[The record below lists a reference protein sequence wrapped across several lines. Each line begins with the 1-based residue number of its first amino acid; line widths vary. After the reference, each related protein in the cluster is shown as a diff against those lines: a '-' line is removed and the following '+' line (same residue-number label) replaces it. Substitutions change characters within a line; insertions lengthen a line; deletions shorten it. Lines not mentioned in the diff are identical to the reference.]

1 MKTKLVF
8 VLAFCMIAIT
18 GCYTATIE
26 TGRPASNIKIEQNWA
41 LCFVYGLVPPK
52 TVETAA
58 KCPHGVAKVM
68 TQISFL
74 NGLVGRL
81 TFGMFTPM
89 TIQVTCARPSETSLV
104 DPEDA
109 LEISKDASSEAFQ
122 NVFMVAA
129 EQVAQSDREVFVV
142 IEDEKQNEAT
152 AKINR

>member
-1 MKTKLVF
+1 MKTKLLVL
-8 VLAFCMIAIT
+8 LAFCMIAFA

-58 KCPHGVAKVM
+58 KCPHGIAKVM

-74 NGLVGRL
+74 NGLVRGL
-81 TFGMFTPM
+81 TFGIFSPM
-89 TIQVTCARPSETSLV
+89 TIQVTCARASETSLV
-104 DPEDA
+104 DPEEA

-129 EQVAQSDREVFVV
+129 EQVAQSDSEVFVV
-142 IEDEKQNEAT
+142 IEDKKQNEAT
-152 AKINR
+152 GEKK